1 MFDKFSV
8 SALIAA
14 TVLGTSLSA
23 DTLSFDQWRF
33 GGGTTVNTNLV
44 GNVLAGEFVMNN
56 ETRDTTLVA
65 YCIDLFDFLIT
76 ANFGLLDPVDRI
88 RDGLQ
93 GLYTN
98 HYASVV
104 NKATSASFQLAVWE
118 IVYETS
124 GTYGLGAGVF
134 SSSTSG
140 AVATTANAWLSDLT
154 FETAGYDLAFWN
166 GNASR
171 SEQASQDLVSATP
184 VPVPAAAGLLL
195 LALGGLGVVG
205 RRRRAV

>member
-1 MFDKFSV
+1 MFNRLTV
-8 SALIAA
+8 SSFIAA
-14 TVLGTSLSA
+14 TFMGTSLSA

-56 ETRDTTLVA
+56 ETTDTTLVA
-65 YCIDLFDFLIT
+65 YCIDLFDFLVM
-76 ANFGLLDPVDRI
+76 ADFGLLDPIDRV
-88 RDGLQ
+88 RNGLQ

-104 NKATSASFQLAVWE
+104 DQATSASFQLAVWE
-118 IVYETS
+118 IVYEES
-124 GTYGLGAGVF
+124 GGYGLGAGIF
-134 SSSTSG
+134 SSTTGG
-140 AVATTANAWLSDLT
+140 AVATTANAWLSDLA
-154 FETAGYDLAFWN
+154 FETAGYDLTFWD
-166 GNASR
+166 GNASESDR
-171 SEQASQDLVSATP
+171 ASQDLVSATP

-195 LALGGLGVVG
+195 LALGGLGAVG